1 MIVRNEIPILEYDDK
16 SLEVIAPYISSQMRT
31 VIILKKSVES

>member
-1 MIVRNEIPILEYDDK
+1 MIVRNEIPILECDDK